1 LLLRSSDAEFP
12 MSKKPFVIFGL
23 VLAFLAVVV
32 PAWAF
37 MRDGDPNRAQTEVP
51 ANLKSGQSLFVDN
64 CGNCHKLYAAGT
76 YGDFGP
82 DLDQQLAPA
91 GTPEGPDAA
100 SQIEGTKAQVLSAIE
115 LGADDPTVSG
125 RMPAGIVSGPVADE
139 IAEFVAQT
147 AGRG

>member
-1 LLLRSSDAEFP
+1 
-12 MSKKPFVIFGL
+12 MSKKPFIIFGL

-37 MRDGDPNRAQTEVP
+37 MRDGDPSRAQTEVP

-82 DLDQQLAPA
+82 DLDQKLAPA

-115 LGADDPTVSG
+115 VGIDDPTVAG
-125 RMPAGIVSGPVADE
+125 RMPAGIVSGPVAEE

>member
-1 LLLRSSDAEFP
+1 

-23 VLAFLAVVV
+23 VLAFLVVV
-32 PAWAF
+32 IPAWAF
-37 MRDGDPNRAQTEVP
+37 MRDGDPSRDQTEVP
-51 ANLKSGQSLFVDN
+51 ANLKSGQTLFVDN

-82 DLDQQLAPA
+82 DLDQKLAPA

-115 LGADDPTVSG
+115 LGIDDPSVAG
-125 RMPAGIVSGPVADE
+125 RMPAGIVSGSVAEE

>member
-1 LLLRSSDAEFP
+1 

-23 VLAFLAVVV
+23 VIAFLAVVV

-37 MRDGDPNRAQTEVP
+37 IRDGDPDREQTEVP

-64 CGNCHKLYAAGT
+64 CGNCHKLYSAGT
-76 YGDFGP
+76 YGTFGP
-82 DLDQQLAPA
+82 DLDQRLAPA

-100 SQIEGTKAQVLSAIE
+100 DQIEGTKAQVLSAIE
-115 LGADDPTVSG
+115 NGANDPTLRG
-125 RMPAGIVSGPVADE
+125 NMPAGIVSGPVAEE

>member
-1 LLLRSSDAEFP
+1 

-100 SQIEGTKAQVLSAIE
+100 SQIEGTKAQVLSAIDM
-115 LGADDPTVSG
+115 GADDPTVSG

>member
-1 LLLRSSDAEFP
+1 

-23 VLAFLAVVV
+23 VLIFLAVVV

-37 MRDGDPNRAQTEVP
+37 LSNGDPEAGRTEVP
-51 ANLKSGQSLFVDN
+51 ESLKSGQSQFVDN
-64 CGNCHKLYAAGT
+64 CGNCHTLYSAGT

-91 GTPEGPDAA
+91 GTPSGPDAA
-100 SQIEGTKAQVLSAIE
+100 GEIEGTKARVISAIE
-115 LGADDPTVSG
+115 DGPDDPSVPG

-139 IAEFVAQT
+139 IADFVAQT

>member
-1 LLLRSSDAEFP
+1 
-12 MSKKPFVIFGL
+12 MSKKPFVIFSL
-23 VLAFLAVVV
+23 VLVFLAVVV

-37 MRDGDPNRAQTEVP
+37 MRDGDPSRAQTVVP
-51 ANLKSGQSLFVDN
+51 ANLKSGQSLFIDS

-82 DLDQQLAPA
+82 DLDQKLAPA
-91 GTPEGPDAA
+91 GTPTGPDAA
-100 SQIEGTKAQVLSAIE
+100 SQIEGTKAQVLSAINI
-115 LGADDPTVSG
+115 GANDPTVSG
-125 RMPAGIVSGPVADE
+125 RMPAGIASGPVAEE

>member
-1 LLLRSSDAEFP
+1 

-23 VLAFLAVVV
+23 VLAFLAVGV

-37 MRDGDPNRAQTEVP
+37 ISNGDPADGRTQVP
-51 ANLKSGQSLFVDN
+51 ENLKSGQSLFVDS

-82 DLDQQLAPA
+82 DLDQKLAPA
-91 GTPEGPDAA
+91 GTPTGPDAA
-100 SQIEGTKAQVLSAIE
+100 SQIEGTQAQVLSAIE
-115 LGADDPTVSG
+115 IGYDDPTVPG
-125 RMPAGIVSGPVADE
+125 RMPAGIMVGPEAE
-139 IAEFVAQT
+139 AIAEFVAKT

>member
-1 LLLRSSDAEFP
+1 

-23 VLAFLAVVV
+23 VIAFLAIAV

-37 MRDGDPNRAQTEVP
+37 IRDGDPDRAQTEVP
-51 ANLKSGQSLFVDN
+51 ANLESGQSLFVDN
-64 CGNCHKLYAAGT
+64 CGNCHKLYSAGT
-76 YGDFGP
+76 YGTFGP
-82 DLDQQLAPA
+82 DLDQKLAPA

-100 SQIEGTKAQVLSAIE
+100 DQIEGTKAQVLSAIE
-115 LGADDPTVSG
+115 NGANDPTLRG
-125 RMPAGIVSGPVADE
+125 NMPAGIVSGPVAEE

>member
-1 LLLRSSDAEFP
+1 

-23 VLAFLAVVV
+23 VIAFLAVVV

-37 MRDGDPNRAQTEVP
+37 IRDGDPDRAQTEVP
-51 ANLKSGQSLFVDN
+51 ANLESGQSLFVDN
-64 CGNCHKLYAAGT
+64 CGNCHKLYSAGT
-76 YGDFGP
+76 YGTFGP
-82 DLDQQLAPA
+82 DLDQKLAPA

-100 SQIEGTKAQVLSAIE
+100 DQIEGTKAQVLSAIE
-115 LGADDPTVSG
+115 NGANDPTLRG
-125 RMPAGIVSGPVADE
+125 NMPAGIVSGPVAEE

>member
-1 LLLRSSDAEFP
+1 

-23 VLAFLAVVV
+23 VIAFLAVVV

-37 MRDGDPNRAQTEVP
+37 MRDGDPDRAQTEVP
-51 ANLKSGQSLFVDN
+51 ANLESGQSLFVDN

-76 YGDFGP
+76 YGTFGP
-82 DLDQQLAPA
+82 DLDQKLAPA

-100 SQIEGTKAQVLSAIE
+100 SQIDGTKAQVLSAINI
-115 LGADDPTVSG
+115 GANDPTVPG
-125 RMPAGIVSGPVADE
+125 NMPAGIVSGPVAEE
-139 IAEFVAQT
+139 IADFVAQT

>member
-1 LLLRSSDAEFP
+1 

-37 MRDGDPNRAQTEVP
+37 MSNGDPEGGRTEVP
-51 ANLKSGQSLFVDN
+51 ENLKAGQSQFADN
-64 CGNCHKLYAAGT
+64 CGNCHTLYSAGT

-82 DLDQQLAPA
+82 NLDQQLAPA
-91 GTPEGPDAA
+91 GTPSGPTAAADIDA
-100 SQIEGTKAQVLSAIE
+100 TKARVLNAIE
-115 LGADDPTVSG
+115 NGYDDSTVPG
-125 RMPAGIVSGPVADE
+125 RMPAGIVNGPVAEKIVD
-139 IAEFVAQT
+139 FVAQT

>member
-1 LLLRSSDAEFP
+1 

-23 VLAFLAVVV
+23 VLAFLVVV
-32 PAWAF
+32 IPAWAF
-37 MRDGDPNRAQTEVP
+37 MRDGDPARGQTEVP
-51 ANLKSGQSLFVDN
+51 ANLKSGQTLFVDN

-82 DLDQQLAPA
+82 DLDQKLAPA

-115 LGADDPTVSG
+115 VGIDDPTVAG
-125 RMPAGIVSGPVADE
+125 RMPAGIVSGPVAEE

>member
-1 LLLRSSDAEFP
+1 

-23 VLAFLAVVV
+23 VLAFLAIVV

-37 MRDGDPNRAQTEVP
+37 MRDGDPNRDQTEVP
-51 ANLKSGQSLFVDN
+51 LSLKAGQSQFIDS

-82 DLDQQLAPA
+82 DLDQKLAPA
-91 GTPEGPDAA
+91 GTPTGPDAA

-115 LGADDPTVSG
+115 LGYDDPTVPG
-125 RMPAGIVSGPVADE
+125 RMPAGIASGPVAEE